1 MMMVRDKIRL
11 AWLASAALTAVLTL
25 TSGCSHNSS
34 GDDDNAPAG
43 NAVAEVTTTRVVRA
57 DISQMLPITGG
68 IVAMPNRDVKVSAQV
83 AGRVTEL
90 GVAEGDAVK
99 QGQIVAQLDDRLYQ
113 GQLRQA
119 QAAADQAKASLD
131 NAKLA
136 LQRNQDLFTRGIAAR
151 KDLQDAQTQES
162 VAAGAVEQANA
173 ALSLAQLQ
181 VARTKVTSPLSGIV
195 VKTFAGVGEQVDGTA
210 AQPLVEVA
218 SLEEVEIDVS
228 VPAGDLQLLRTGQKL
243 DFASAAAPGRAFAGR
258 IVAIS
263 PSVDTASNSGM
274 ARIRLSNSDGAL
286 RLGMFLSAQLPVA
299 THRAALTVDAR
310 AIYLDSQGQ
319 PRVFRLSGDTAA
331 ATAVK
336 LGIETPDRDEIISGA
351 SDGDSVILTG
361 GYGLSDTAKVKVT
374 SQPAAPAQP

>member
-1 MMMVRDKIRL
+1 MMKRNHIRW
-11 AWLASAALTAVLTL
+11 AWLPIAALAALWVF
-25 TSGCSHNSS
+25 TSSCSHNSS
-34 GDDDNAPAG
+34 SGGDSASAG
-43 NAVAEVTTTRVVRA
+43 NAVAEVTATRIVRA

-90 GVAEGDAVK
+90 GVAEGDAVR
-99 QGQIVAQLDDRLYQ
+99 QGQVVAQLDDRLYQ
-113 GQLRQA
+113 AQLRQA
-119 QAAADQAKASLD
+119 QAAADQAKASLE
-131 NAKLA
+131 NAKLS

-151 KDLQDAQTQES
+151 KDLEDAQTQES

-195 VKTFAGVGEQVDGTA
+195 VKTFASVGEQVDGTA
-210 AQPLVEVA
+210 AQPLVEIA

-243 DFASAAAPGRAFAGR
+243 DFVSAAAPGRAFAGR

-319 PRVFRLSGDTAA
+319 PRVFRLSGDI
-331 ATAVK
+331 ATATSVK

-361 GYGLSDTAKVKVT
+361 GYGLGDTAKVKVT